1 MIVMIVSIVFAVMFL
16 VLAVIF
22 LMGKGDMLIAGY
34 KGDMLI
40 AGYNTASEEE
50 RKTIDI
56 KRLRIVMA
64 VLMVVTAVFCTIP
77 PLLGNDKN
85 SILVATAIFVVITI
99 VGVIIAN
106 TWAKKK

>member
-1 MIVMIVSIVFAVMFL
+1 MIVCIVFAIMFL

-34 KGDMLI
+34 N
-40 AGYNTASEEE
+40 AASEEE

-64 VLMVVTAVFCTIP
+64 VLMVVTAVFCTTP

-85 SILVATAIFVVITI
+85 SLLAAAGIFLAIIFVGI
-99 VGVIIAN
+99 IIAN
-106 TWAKKK
+106 TWTKKK

>member
-1 MIVMIVSIVFAVMFL
+1 MIVCIVFAIMFL

-34 KGDMLI
+34 N
-40 AGYNTASEEE
+40 AASEEE

-64 VLMVVTAVFCTIP
+64 VLMVVTAVFCTIV

-85 SILVATAIFVVITI
+85 SLLAAAGIFLAIIFVGI
-99 VGVIIAN
+99 IIAN
-106 TWAKKK
+106 TWTKKK

>member
-1 MIVMIVSIVFAVMFL
+1 MIPSIIFSTIFI
-16 VLAVIF
+16 VLAII
-22 LMGKGDMLIAGY
+22 LLIG

-50 RKTIDI
+50 RKKVDI

-64 VLMVVTAVFCTIP
+64 ILMVITAAFCAIL
-77 PLLGNDKN
+77 PLLGNHKT
-85 SILVATAIFVVITI
+85 SQLAATGIFIAITI
-99 VGVIIAN
+99 VGIIVAN

>member
-1 MIVMIVSIVFAVMFL
+1 MIVMIVCIVFAIMFL

-22 LMGKGDMLIAGY
+22 LMG

-85 SILVATAIFVVITI
+85 SLLAAAGIFLAIIFVGI
-99 VGVIIAN
+99 IIAD
-106 TWAKKK
+106 TWTKKE

>member
-1 MIVMIVSIVFAVMFL
+1 MIVMIASIVFAVMFL

-22 LMGKGDMLIAGY
+22 LMG

-64 VLMVVTAVFCTIP
+64 VLMVITAILCAIV

-85 SILVATAIFVVITI
+85 SILAAAGIFIAITFV
-99 VGVIIAN
+99 GIIFAN

>member
-1 MIVMIVSIVFAVMFL
+1 MIVMIVCIVFAIMFL

-22 LMGKGDMLIAGY
+22 LMG

-64 VLMVVTAVFCTIP
+64 VLMVVTAVFCTIV

-85 SILVATAIFVVITI
+85 SLLAAAGIFIAITFVGI
-99 VGVIIAN
+99 IIAN

>member
-1 MIVMIVSIVFAVMFL
+1 MIVGFIFAALFIGLAIVL
-16 VLAVIF
+16 
-22 LMGKGDMLIAGY
+22 LMG

>member
-16 VLAVIF
+16 VIAVIF

-34 KGDMLI
+34 
-40 AGYNTASEEE
+40 NTASKEE

-64 VLMVVTAVFCTIP
+64 VLMVVTAVFCTTP

-85 SILVATAIFVVITI
+85 SLLAAAGIFLAIIFVGI
-99 VGVIIAN
+99 IIAN
-106 TWAKKK
+106 TWTKKK

>member
-1 MIVMIVSIVFAVMFL
+1 MIPSIIFSILFI
-16 VLAVIF
+16 VLAIIL
-22 LMGKGDMLIAGY
+22 LMG

-50 RKTIDI
+50 RNKVDI

-64 VLMVVTAVFCTIP
+64 ILMVITAVFCAIL
-77 PLLGNDKN
+77 PLIGNNKT
-85 SILVATAIFVVITI
+85 SQLAAAGIFIAITI
-99 VGVIIAN
+99 VGIIVAN

>member
-1 MIVMIVSIVFAVMFL
+1 MIPSIIFSILFI
-16 VLAVIF
+16 VLAIIL
-22 LMGKGDMLIAGY
+22 LMG

-50 RKTIDI
+50 RNKVDI

-64 VLMVVTAVFCTIP
+64 ILMVITAVFCAIL
-77 PLLGNDKN
+77 PLIGNNKT
-85 SILVATAIFVVITI
+85 SQLAAAGLFIAITI
-99 VGVIIAN
+99 VGIIVAN

>member
-1 MIVMIVSIVFAVMFL
+1 MIVCIVFAIMFL

-22 LMGKGDMLIAGY
+22 LMG

-64 VLMVVTAVFCTIP
+64 
-77 PLLGNDKN
+77 KN
-85 SILVATAIFVVITI
+85 SLLAAAGIFLAIIFVGI
-99 VGVIIAN
+99 IIAN
-106 TWAKKK
+106 TWTKKK

>member
-1 MIVMIVSIVFAVMFL
+1 MIPGIVFSILFI
-16 VLAVIF
+16 VLAIIL
-22 LMGKGDMLIAGY
+22 LMG

-64 VLMVVTAVFCTIP
+64 ILMVI
-77 PLLGNDKN
+77 
-85 SILVATAIFVVITI
+85 TAIFCAILPLIGDNKNSLLVAAAIFVAITL
-99 VGVIIAN
+99 VGIIIAN

>member
-1 MIVMIVSIVFAVMFL
+1 MIVMIVCIVFAVMFL

-22 LMGKGDMLIAGY
+22 LMG

-85 SILVATAIFVVITI
+85 SLLAAAGIFLAIIFVGI
-99 VGVIIAN
+99 IIAN
-106 TWAKKK
+106 TWTKKK

>member
-1 MIVMIVSIVFAVMFL
+1 MIVSIVFAVMFL

-22 LMGKGDMLIAGY
+22 LMG

-85 SILVATAIFVVITI
+85 SLLAAAGIFLAIIFVGI
-99 VGVIIAN
+99 IIAN
-106 TWAKKK
+106 TWTKKK

>member
-34 KGDMLI
+34 
-40 AGYNTASEEE
+40 NTASEEE

-64 VLMVVTAVFCTIP
+64 VDGGNRR
-77 PLLGNDKN
+77 LLHH
-85 SILVATAIFVVITI
+85 SASPRQ
-99 VGVIIAN
+99 
-106 TWAKKK
+106 

>member
-1 MIVMIVSIVFAVMFL
+1 MIVSIVFAVMFL

-34 KGDMLI
+34 
-40 AGYNTASEEE
+40 NPASEEE

-85 SILVATAIFVVITI
+85 SLLAAAGIFLAIIFVGI
-99 VGVIIAN
+99 IIAN
-106 TWAKKK
+106 TWTKKK

>member
-16 VLAVIF
+16 VIAVIF
-22 LMGKGDMLIAGY
+22 LMG

-85 SILVATAIFVVITI
+85 SLLAAAGIFLAIIFVGI
-99 VGVIIAN
+99 IIAN
-106 TWAKKK
+106 TWTKKK

>member
-16 VLAVIF
+16 VIAVIF
-22 LMGKGDMLIAGY
+22 LMG

-56 KRLRIVMA
+56 KRLTFRLSSAMIK
-64 VLMVVTAVFCTIP
+64 IQYWR
-77 PLLGNDKN
+77 LLAFL
-85 SILVATAIFVVITI
+85 SL
-99 VGVIIAN
+99 
-106 TWAKKK
+106 

>member
-34 KGDMLI
+34 
-40 AGYNTASEEE
+40 NTASEEE

-64 VLMVVTAVFCTIP
+64 ILMVITAILCAIV
-77 PLLGNDKN
+77 PLIGDNKN
-85 SILVATAIFVVITI
+85 SLLAAAGIFVAII
-99 VGVIIAN
+99 FVGIIIAN
-106 TWAKKK
+106 TWTKKK

>member
-1 MIVMIVSIVFAVMFL
+1 MITKTIVTGIIAVLFLVFAIV
-16 VLAVIF
+16 F
-22 LMGKGDMLIAGY
+22 LMGKGD
-34 KGDMLI
+34 KLI

-85 SILVATAIFVVITI
+85 SILAAAGIFIAITFVGI
-99 VGVIIAN
+99 IIAN
-106 TWAKKK
+106 TWTKKK

>member
-16 VLAVIF
+16 
-22 LMGKGDMLIAGY
+22 
-34 KGDMLI
+34 
-40 AGYNTASEEE
+40 
-50 RKTIDI
+50 
-56 KRLRIVMA
+56 
-64 VLMVVTAVFCTIP
+64 AVFCTIP